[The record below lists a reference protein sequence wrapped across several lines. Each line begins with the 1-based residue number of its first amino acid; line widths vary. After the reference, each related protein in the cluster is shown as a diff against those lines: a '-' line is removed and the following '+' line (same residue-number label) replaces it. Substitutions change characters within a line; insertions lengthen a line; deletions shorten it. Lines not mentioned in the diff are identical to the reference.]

1 MDFFGI
7 LLLTFLGFM
16 TLIYIFKYCINKNQ
30 YVVEEEITPEDLE
43 VLQQHINNINNVAVN
58 YNPRNNREQSHHEL
72 PPKYE
77 DIQNDP
83 PNYPSSN
90 SS

>member
-1 MDFFGI
+1 MEFLEI

-16 TLIYIFKYCINKNQ
+16 TLIYIFKYCIRKSE
-30 YVVEEEITPEDLE
+30 YIVEEEITPEDIE
-43 VLQQHINNINNVAVN
+43 ILQQHINNITVN
-58 YNPRNNREQSHHEL
+58 YNPRNIREQSPPEL

-77 DIQNDP
+77 DIQNTP
-83 PNYPSSN
+83 PNYPSLN